1 MKVVP
6 FNKPKSIWEVLNEC
20 TTSGILDKQKAEELL
35 NPLEKG
41 QIRISAALLDIL
53 NSDGPE
59 QNQCQAGALRNL
71 LKLITEEHLMDSRRV
86 QKKLKQMELKAL
98 GLIGELGEKVAEECD
113 IEIIYEVFKK
123 ILFETSDKEIFKVAI
138 EITSLSE
145 CCEELIEAYVLIGQS
160 EEFSRYVA
168 YAFSHW
174 IDQKPFEAA
183 AFRVLKLSEDWGTV
197 YLTELLVEQQNL
209 LKDIRK
215 QRNILI
221 GALSNNSIQ
230 IEVVTS
236 LATNLDLPQL
246 FELALDDYELFRHL
260 ILLYNSLFFDTIP
273 DGGIWEI
280 MEEDTRLIETYMD
293 YLEEVKFD
301 TLKLLGAKDVH
312 EFMENAETEQSMTE
326 FYGTETYEK
335 LRRRALII
343 WQATYSIP
351 LLKKSLEEGI
361 SLYSWCNFIKKHRIV
376 ELVEDCKRLYNEE
389 SIINW
394 VVEDVLITIGDLET
408 KREIYEL
415 LKKFINDEERLREPY
430 SYINVWGDMHGRENS
445 IINKLKVISQLPF
458 EEVVDFNIQLLEDYN
473 PQVRSGAISELFVR
487 SEELIKR
494 HEILV
499 EKLVDRL
506 GDSPFYIRND
516 ALQLCKAKHIK
527 ISQARAKAIE
537 VRWQS
542 RNEINNDEF
551 MKVFRSLQERIVSIV
566 PPHKGKE
573 N

>member
-6 FNKPKSIWEVLNEC
+6 FHKPKSIWEVVNEC

-41 QIRISAALLDIL
+41 QIRISAALLDVL
-53 NSDGPE
+53 YSDSPE
-59 QNQCQAGALRNL
+59 QSQCQAGALCNL
-71 LKLITEEHLMDSRRV
+71 LKLIAEEHLTDSRLV

-98 GLIGELGEKVAEECD
+98 GLIGELGDKVTEECYSQGTY
-113 IEIIYEVFKK
+113 EIFKK

-138 EITSLSE
+138 EVTSLGE
-145 CCEELIEAYVLIGQS
+145 WCEELIEAYVLIGQS

-174 IDQKPFEAA
+174 MDKKTFEEA

-197 YLTELLVEQQNL
+197 YLTELLVEQKNL
-209 LKDIRK
+209 LRDIRR
-215 QRNILI
+215 QRDILV

-230 IEVVTS
+230 VEVVTS
-236 LATNLDLPQL
+236 LTTNLDLPQL

-260 ILLYNSLFFDTIP
+260 IVLYNSLFFDTIP

-280 MEEDTRLIETYMD
+280 MEDDTQLIETYMD
-293 YLEEVKFD
+293 YLEAVKFD
-301 TLKLLGAKDVH
+301 TLKLLGAKDVY
-312 EFMENAETEQSMTE
+312 EFMENAETEQSMVE
-326 FYGTETYEK
+326 IYGRGTYEK
-335 LRRRALII
+335 LRKRALTI
-343 WQATYSIP
+343 WKGIYSIP

-361 SLYSWCNFIKKHRIV
+361 NLYSWCSFIKKHRIV
-376 ELVEDCKRLYNEE
+376 ELVEDCKRLYNED

-394 VVEDVLITIGDLET
+394 AIEDVLITIGDSET

-415 LKKFINDEERLREPY
+415 LKKLINGEERVKEPH
-430 SYINVWGDMHGRENS
+430 SYMNVWGDTHRRENS
-445 IINKLKVISQLPF
+445 IINKIKVIRQLPF
-458 EEVVDFNIQLLEDYN
+458 EEVVDFNMQLLEDYN
-473 PQVRSGAISELFVR
+473 PQVRSGAISELYTR
-487 SEELIKR
+487 SEEVIKS
-494 HEILV
+494 HERLV

-506 GDSPFYIRND
+506 GDGPFYIRND
-516 ALQLCKAKHIK
+516 ALQLCKAKNIK

-537 VRWQS
+537 MCWQN
-542 RNEINNDEF
+542 RNEKNNDEF
-551 MKVFRSLQERIVSIV
+551 MKGFKSLQERIVSIV
-566 PPHKGKE
+566 PPHTGKE